1 MVLSEMKYFETRVE
15 VIGTSKILKKE
26 EMKSGNMIP
35 VITALASEVD
45 FKTHPLVKMEAESLK
60 DITINPLNFEG
71 TVRKKIFSGLNID
84 GHLGTVEEVSQNKQ
98 KLSEFMHEFQ
108 NLEQMN
114 EDIFLDKIHNIQN
127 GFQFSYI
134 EDIENVNSIINTE
147 NSDMKWL
154 EDLEKE
160 CGITGSHSGINQPW
174 MYISGDPGSLFAL
187 HSEDSNLRSI
197 NFHLAGAPKVWYA
210 LPYNEISKLEKLV
223 QKYPEGCPV
232 WHRHKDHWVDM
243 SFVRKYCE
251 IPKIWKAVQLPGDII
266 ITSGPHQGFNKGMN
280 VNIAINFHT
289 GPKDIELTREP
300 AHCPPTKEHCRYDQ
314 KSIILNDVTNNLIYK
329 IQCPQCEREFDSRNG
344 VKYHLKAA
352 HKMTPQQSGLI
363 ESQCPICDKR
373 FSQLDLHI
381 QNTHNLP
388 SVYCMLCRNQH
399 RNKSELNKHWTTAHN
414 TKENRKCKS
423 CTFVAQEFLDV
434 YEYHHCVNEEVQM
447 EI

>member
-1 MVLSEMKYFETRVE
+1 MVLSDMKYFETRVE

-84 GHLGTVEEVSQNKQ
+84 GRLGTVEEVSQNKQ

-223 QKYPEGCPV
+223 QKYPL
-232 WHRHKDHWVDM
+232 KDAL
-243 SFVRKYCE
+243 F
-251 IPKIWKAVQLPGDII
+251 GTDIK
-266 ITSGPHQGFNKGMN
+266 T
-280 VNIAINFHT
+280 T
-289 GPKDIELTREP
+289 
-300 AHCPPTKEHCRYDQ
+300 
-314 KSIILNDVTNNLIYK
+314 
-329 IQCPQCEREFDSRNG
+329 
-344 VKYHLKAA
+344 
-352 HKMTPQQSGLI
+352 GLI
-363 ESQCPICDKR
+363 
-373 FSQLDLHI
+373 
-381 QNTHNLP
+381 
-388 SVYCMLCRNQH
+388 
-399 RNKSELNKHWTTAHN
+399 
-414 TKENRKCKS
+414 
-423 CTFVAQEFLDV
+423 
-434 YEYHHCVNEEVQM
+434 
-447 EI
+447 